1 MVLRSLKLIGSVQP
15 LPSSK
20 TFISWTQRERMMKMT
35 VIFQNFRWVRWALTG
50 LMVYS
55 FLSFFVSEAAA
66 QDPTPLPTPT
76 PAPTWTP
83 PPNATNTPAPNVP
96 VQPTPVLPTATLDNR
111 LVDFRVDND
120 EIDQGD
126 CVQFS
131 WAVRGNIDRIEFD
144 EVDDNKE
151 AVLVSAQDEREE
163 CPDQDTEYEL
173 SVQWL
178 DGTKSAKTLEIQVNN
193 SSDGSSSSSSGSSAG
208 QSSETTVGSFVPVTP
223 IALTSLT
230 PTAEANAE
238 TSDESALFQQITQEE
253 TAGQPVEKPSGV
265 LGSVDRL
272 PETGGALLR
281 KDLSPADRPSVTGE
295 TSYQSPTERSELIRG
310 LVLIG
315 RWGLLIGVS
324 VILLK
329 LLIDTGRC
337 PPPTLPR
344 N

>member
-1 MVLRSLKLIGSVQP
+1 
-15 LPSSK
+15 
-20 TFISWTQRERMMKMT
+20 MKMI

-50 LMVYS
+50 LIVYGS
-55 FLSFFVSEAAA
+55 LSLFGAEVAA

-83 PPNATNTPAPNVP
+83 APNATNTPVPNVP
-96 VQPTPVLPTATLDNR
+96 VQPTPVLPTSTPDNR

-120 EIDQGD
+120 EIDQGE

-131 WAVRGNIDRIEFD
+131 WVVRGDIDRIEFD
-144 EVDDNKE
+144 EVDDDKD

-163 CPDQDTEYEL
+163 CPDKDTEYEL
-173 SVQWL
+173 SVKWL
-178 DGTKSAKTLEIQVNN
+178 DGTKSAKTLEIEVHT
-193 SSDGSSSSSSGSSAG
+193 DSSGSSNSGSSGGSGTG
-208 QSSETTVGSFVPVTP
+208 QSSETTTAGSFVPVTP

-230 PTAEANAE
+230 PTAESSAE

-272 PETGGALLR
+272 PETGGAPLR
-281 KDLSPADRPSVTGE
+281 KDLSTADRASVTSE
-295 TSYQSPTERSELIRG
+295 TSYDSPAEGSGQIRR
-310 LVLIG
+310 LVFIG
-315 RWGLLIGVS
+315 HWGLLIGVS

-329 LLIDTGRC
+329 LLIDTGRY
-337 PPPTLPR
+337 PPPKLPR